1 MGIRSKAN
9 VSESLKKDLNSL
21 STNLRNLQ
29 LTIADAAY
37 ALKHHVI
44 VNQKDSKIV
53 ELGIDELDRLRM
65 QLISLSNVG
74 SKTYHTLTRDESLI
88 HSLRDMKKTIRS
100 NSSNNDTKSLSKAY
114 LKSRNSVMS
123 LLRDNVEYYIEEDFE
138 DEELDLEDIDRTL
151 TERVKHLLLHF
162 PLKLVAAYCQFF
174 YDVEEKINIRTRK
187 SNRKGSYQLELDKDL
202 DVMRSIYNLADAYRD
217 VLLKNYTSI
226 EELIGIIKGVH
237 ISQFQFDFPL
247 IESLSIASLSVV
259 LGAALA
265 IRDLEDKH

>member
-1 MGIRSKAN
+1 MGIKSRAN
-9 VSESLKKDLNSL
+9 VSDSLKKDLNSL

-29 LTIADAAY
+29 LTIADATY
-37 ALKHHVI
+37 TLKHHVI

-74 SKTYHTLTRDESLI
+74 SKAYLTLARDEFLI
-88 HSLRDMKKTIRS
+88 HSLRNMKRTI
-100 NSSNNDTKSLSKAY
+100 NSDSKLLSRAY
-114 LKSRNSVMS
+114 LKSRNSVIS
-123 LLRDNVEYYIEEDFE
+123 LLKDNVEYYIEEDFE
-138 DEELDLEDIDRTL
+138 DEELDLEDIDRSL
-151 TERVKHLLLHF
+151 TERVKYLLLHY
-162 PLKLVAAYCQFF
+162 PLKLVEAYCQFF
-174 YDVEEKINIRTRK
+174 FDVEEKINIRTRK
-187 SNRKGSYQLELDKDL
+187 STRKGGYQLEHDKDL
-202 DVMRSIYNLADAYRD
+202 DVMRSIYNLAGAYKG

-237 ISQFQFDFPL
+237 IAQFQFDFPL